1 MFRCL
6 TLWLVLLVP
15 GAQAADIAPCL
26 DCHRSEAS
34 GGLAPQLDG
43 QHREYLQ
50 VQLTRF
56 REHMRPAF
64 PMQDLAQG
72 LDDRLV
78 AELAAEFS
86 ARPWSAVPARIDAE
100 AARRGAAFAERRDC
114 TACHGE
120 AMHGGGSIPRLAGQS
135 PTYLAQQL
143 RQFAAGERHHPPAG
157 GGQRMQSLAPGE
169 AEDLAQWLASLP

>member
-1 MFRCL
+1 MLRCL
-6 TLWLVLLVP
+6 LWLALLAP
-15 GAQAADIAPCL
+15 GAHAAEIAPCL
-26 DCHRSEAS
+26 DCHRSQAS

-50 VQLTRF
+50 IQLTRF

-72 LDDRLV
+72 LDDERI
-78 AELAAEFS
+78 AELAS
-86 ARPWSAVPARIDAE
+86 
-100 AARRGAAFAERRDC
+100 AFAERDWPAPPERIDAAAVSRGAALAEGRDC
-114 TACHGE
+114 VACHGHS
-120 AMHGGGSIPRLAGQS
+120 MHGGGSIPRLAGQS
-135 PTYLAQQL
+135 PGYLAQQL

-157 GGQRMQSLAPGE
+157 GGQRMQSLAPGQ